1 MANEIDVGGIV
12 MRIRADMSG
21 VKQGVDQL
29 QREMGRMKGSTE
41 QTGAGVE
48 TASKKMAST
57 VKAGSLEQAAAYAAI
72 ATAATKA
79 MQIIFSAIDT
89 GINAINRYREALIG
103 LGSVATG
110 NGIGS
115 DELQAALD
123 QVSDAFFDVAS
134 ASTAFKNLI
143 SRGYDLKQATES
155 ILRLKDA
162 AAFGRQASLGLAD
175 AVVSATEG
183 LKNENSILVDN
194 AGVTKNVAKMWEDYA
209 KAIGVSTDSLSKQQ
223 KIEAEYQGIMQETR
237 FQVGD
242 LAKLQMTLAG
252 TQAATALAGEE
263 LARAYGEAMSPA
275 VNTATQIW
283 GEFLNMLTAAITQFP
298 GVVAGLTTTGIALG
312 GLVVAQKAAAAFQ
325 ALSLSLT
332 AASGAATLFG
342 MSLKVAFPV
351 LAAIGLAVG
360 VATAIFTNHA
370 EAERKAAEQAEA
382 AAKKEIERKT
392 ALENSAE
399 ELGRLGTRFDE
410 LSGKQNL
417 TYSESE
423 ELLEIERILKDQYGI
438 TGSALRNL
446 ANDYGTVSAAIREKY
461 ILTLKEQQAG
471 KDAAAQAARTA
482 FDEAQAKAL
491 AAQQY
496 VTMGNKAEQLRDEL
510 NALYQTSK
518 SGTAWVDFIRNQG
531 NTLYAEIYNLEQ
543 AQLKLASSAGLKPED
558 MAGYAGA
565 RASAAAE
572 FVRAQIDAIANEY
585 EIGGGVID
593 SAAKKLLDS
602 LFVGLAESPT
612 NIIQAQPDQL
622 MAAYSNA
629 LKSADVGPAITA
641 MEDIQRKI
649 LLGAEPKD
657 EDLTAIKTGWEQI
670 FVYAQQAGASLG
682 MSDAEIL
689 NFATSMAP
697 VMTSAA
703 ASVGTVSEASALLF
717 DLWKNQTLQSFV
729 GGTADDMKK
738 SMEDMRTATES
749 ETKRLNALGASLR
762 GETGIIGALELL
774 KTSMESGDAVM
785 LEVARK
791 GLESLG
797 QQAPKTV
804 EEINA
809 ALESHMAYR
818 ASTIDE
824 MGQQLV
830 GLNAMQTAFQA
841 KQKALADEGKQ
852 NTPEYRALEAF
863 IQRIKEAKRMA
874 DYDVAYEG
882 LTLLHPDEAAKI
894 DAATASTK
902 DWMDTQTELNK
913 QMETAAG
920 LLADYNLQMQALQ
933 TLQAGYQTGE
943 TNTQAFKDAEAYLR
957 SIPEF
962 AYMALDSMDAVTMQ
976 LEMQQIL
983 ITGTEAQIQDITAR
997 SQAYIDTLKQKL
1009 AGMDAGTTEYT
1020 TLNGMIVAFERLIEL
1035 GGQLGSGAFNMTG
1048 VTQAFDMTKASAEE
1062 LQAELDRSADKSRM
1076 LTKALE
1082 EKVSLR
1088 ATIAEIKRVADAQ
1101 MDNKASAEDW
1111 ARAQRDAAAALG
1123 YTGSS
1128 AEQMSA
1134 QAALALGNVDSE
1146 LAGLQPQIQSVMN
1159 WIQSLLSYIAGSSA
1173 TLNINTSP
1181 AVSALNGLVSV
1192 WNAMANSFLGK
1203 LLGWKP
1209 VGGAA
1214 PKTSSGGGGGS
1225 KPDPAEDARRA
1236 AEEAAREA
1244 EEARREAVRAD
1255 LRQLEH
1261 KKTMNQLTV
1270 QQEIAALLQIKRAH
1284 QLTADELMDIEER
1297 LYEARERLKNDAYQW
1312 ALTLLDHQIAMGRV
1326 NVDQEIARLEEIK
1339 RAHELSTEELY
1350 QIEERLYNLRQ
1361 SLLQEQEA
1369 QVKTTYD
1376 RIVRALKARYD
1387 EQKRMELDALDDR
1400 IDTLNAIT
1408 KAENE
1413 ADRRDDF
1420 AQNLADKQRELSVTK
1435 SARRRRELEAEIAE
1449 MQADEERRLAQE
1461 KRQAEIDEINKQKQA
1476 VNDKYASLAEE
1487 ENLRQEA
1494 LRLVMSNNL
1503 DQMAQ
1508 LIASYGDKWQDAG
1521 AQLAEALTN
1530 GVLANSAGIIGTLN
1544 TLANSI
1550 QSNIDF
1556 QLRSVGSNLP
1566 AGSAGGVTVNMYG
1579 LTVREEADVDL
1590 VARAIQQKIQAA
1602 GR

>member
-21 VKQGVDQL
+21 VKQGLDQL

-72 ATAATKA
+72 AAAATKA
-79 MQIIFSAIDT
+79 MQVIFSAIDT
-89 GINAINRYREALIG
+89 GINAINRYRAALIG
-103 LGSVATG
+103 LESVATG

-115 DELQAALD
+115 DALQAALD

-183 LKNENSILVDN
+183 LKNENSVLVDN

-242 LAKLQMTLAG
+242 LAKLQLTLAG

-399 ELGRLGTRFDE
+399 ELQRLGTRFDE

-423 ELLEIERILKDQYGI
+423 ELLEIERTLKDQYGI
-438 TGSALRNL
+438 TGSALQGL
-446 ANDYGTVSAAIREKY
+446 AGDYGTVTAAIREKR
-461 ILTLKEQQAG
+461 IETLKELQAG
-471 KDAAAQAARTA
+471 KDAAAQTARTA

-593 SAAKKLLDS
+593 SASKKLLDS
-602 LFVGLAESPT
+602 LFIGLAESPT
-612 NIIQAQPDQL
+612 NIMQTQPDQL

-641 MEDIQRKI
+641 MEGIQRKI
-649 LLGAEPKD
+649 LIGAEPKD
-657 EDLTAIKTGWEQI
+657 EDLTAIKTGWEKI
-670 FVYAQQAGASLG
+670 FAYAQQVGASLD

-703 ASVGTVSEASALLF
+703 ASVGTVSEASVLLF

-729 GGTADDMKK
+729 GSTADDMKK

-749 ETKRLNALGASLR
+749 ETKRINALGASLR
-762 GETGIIGALELL
+762 GDTGIIGALELL
-774 KTSMESGDAVM
+774 KTSMESGDTVM

-824 MGQQLV
+824 MAQQLV
-830 GLNAMQTAFQA
+830 GLNAMQEAFQA

-882 LTLLHPDEAAKI
+882 LTLLSPDEAAKI
-894 DAATASTK
+894 DAANASTK

-920 LLADYNLQMQALQ
+920 LLEDYNRQMQALQ

-943 TNTQAFKDAEAYLR
+943 TNTQAFKDAEAYLK

-962 AYMALDSMDAVTMQ
+962 AYVALDSMDAVTMQ

-1035 GGQLGSGAFNMTG
+1035 GNQLGSGAFNLSG

-1062 LQAELDRSADKSRM
+1062 LQAELDRSADKSRL

-1159 WIQSLLSYIAGSSA
+1159 WIQSLLSYIASNSA

-1225 KPDPAEDARRA
+1225 KPDPAEEAKRQ

-1270 QQEIAALLQIKRAH
+1270 QQEIAALEKIKRAH
-1284 QLTADELMDIEER
+1284 QLTADELMDIDER

-1476 VNDKYASLAEE
+1476 VSDKYASLAEE

-1530 GVLANSAGIIGTLN
+1530 GVLANSAGIIGSLN

-1550 QSNIDF
+1550 QGNIDF

-1566 AGSAGGVTVNMYG
+1566 AGSTGGVTVNMYG